1 MSITRRHFGALA
13 AGAASLALPNIAR
26 AAEPISMKM
35 GNAAG
40 IVDPQLS
47 FATVGMHPK
56 LGYYAAEG
64 VALEVLNMSSSS
76 QSLQAV
82 ATGSVEFATINP
94 LTYLPVLAQ
103 NPRLDLVCAYEW
115 CPQPYW
121 EVAVKPDSPIKALAD
136 LKGKKIGIRNTGDT
150 GYFGAKAMLAELG
163 MDPEADVE
171 WISVGNGGPAGDAL
185 YRGRI
190 DALAIWDGE
199 FARIEIAGFALRYL
213 PVTASTAQV
222 FGASYGVNPAML
234 AKNRKAYIGLFR
246 AMAKSTVFVA
256 ANTDLAIRIHW
267 ELYPESKP
275 KGVAEDKAL
284 ADTRTIVS
292 RRAPKWFARADA
304 KDQRIGAS
312 NLGEWTASAKYTH
325 TEGKIPDPAKLFTN
339 DIIDEVNAF
348 DRAAIV
354 AQAKAMTL

>member
-1 MSITRRHFGALA
+1 MITRRQFGALA
-13 AGAASLALPNIAR
+13 GTAALTLPHIAR

-47 FATVGMHPK
+47 FATVGMHKK
-56 LGYYAAEG
+56 LGYYEAEG
-64 VALEVLNMSSSS
+64 VSLDVLNMSSSS

-82 ATGSVEFATINP
+82 ATGAVEFATINP

-103 NPRLDLVCAYEW
+103 NPKLDLVCAYEW
-115 CPQPYW
+115 CPQSYW
-121 EVAVKPDSPIKALAD
+121 EVAVKPESGIQKMED
-136 LKGKKIGIRNTGDT
+136 LKGKKVGIRNTGDT
-150 GYFGAKAMLAELG
+150 GYFGAKAMLSELG
-163 MDPEADVE
+163 IDPEADVE

-199 FARIEIAGFALRYL
+199 FARIEIAGFKLRYL
-213 PVTASTAQV
+213 PVTPSTAKM
-222 FGASYGVNPAML
+222 FGASYGVSPARL
-234 AKNRKAYIGLFR
+234 EKNRSAYIGLFR

-256 ANTDLAIRIHW
+256 ANVDLAIRLHW

-275 KGVAEDKAL
+275 KDVAEDKAL
-284 ADTRTIVS
+284 SDMRTIVA
-292 RRAPKWFARADA
+292 RRSPKWFARADA
-304 KDQRIGAS
+304 ADQRVGAS
-312 NLGEWTASAKYTH
+312 NLAEWQLAAKYTH

-339 DIIDEVNAF
+339 DLMDEVNKF